1 MTVLSPF
8 LLCGLAGSESI
19 FAVWALVL
27 GVSSLLALPLIV
39 ACKAAD
45 LVFNSPFFAL
55 LAAVSLL
62 QEIPTG
68 RLRGLGW
75 GWGTEFIVRG
85 FVILEQEGSRPGVD
99 SWRRR
104 SSMSESRRGRTGGEM
119 SVMSPSSHTPLYLPA
134 ASFTFLPVG
143 LGCPACGSI
152 SGLVSCDSSPDT
164 SPVPTT
170 PQPSWCREKCS
181 PKPLLGCAR

>member
-1 MTVLSPF
+1 M
-8 LLCGLAGSESI
+8 
-19 FAVWALVL
+19 WALVL